1 MWIISYDIGNLDNHV
16 GIKLKSRCFISNI
29 PTYSKEMTQGMSFL
43 TFKERALAIYKDFK
57 KKSLKM
63 LRNL

>member
-1 MWIISYDIGNLDNHV
+1 
-16 GIKLKSRCFISNI
+16 
-29 PTYSKEMTQGMSFL
+29 MTQGMSFL

-57 KKSLKM
+57 EKSLKM